1 MERNSVTE
9 QRTGINNKVSRS
21 DIFIKQ
27 MATFMGQS
35 APAKVYCKKHQEKV
49 LEIQP
54 LYTLSNLLPRIS
66 DADLENPTS
75 SPSISAQEVIDIPLW
90 MAVMLDN
97 NPDIVIS

>member
-1 MERNSVTE
+1 MERSSITE
-9 QRTGINNKVSRS
+9 QRMGNKSKVSTS

-27 MATFMGQS
+27 MTTFMGQS
-35 APAKVYCKKHQEKV
+35 APAKVYWKTHQDKV

-54 LYTLSNLLPRIS
+54 PYTLSKILPRIS

-97 NPDIVIS
+97 NPNIVIS

>member
-21 DIFIKQ
+21 DIFLKQ

-49 LEIQP
+49 LEI
-54 LYTLSNLLPRIS
+54 
-66 DADLENPTS
+66 
-75 SPSISAQEVIDIPLW
+75 
-90 MAVMLDN
+90 
-97 NPDIVIS
+97 